1 MDNITKV
8 LMGVVGIGMVTTAV
22 LPGRST
28 AKVIDA
34 ISAFFRGSL
43 ATAMASP
50 RR

>member
-1 MDNITKV
+1 MDSVTKI

-22 LPGRST
+22 LPGRQT
-28 AKVIDA
+28 ARVIDA
-34 ISAFFRGSL
+34 LSAFFRGSL